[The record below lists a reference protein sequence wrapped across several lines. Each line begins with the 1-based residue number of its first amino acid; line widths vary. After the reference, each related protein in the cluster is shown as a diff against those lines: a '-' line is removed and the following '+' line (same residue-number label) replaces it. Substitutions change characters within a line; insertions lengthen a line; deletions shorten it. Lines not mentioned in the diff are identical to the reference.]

1 MATLPS
7 RRAESGYLG
16 RSTWWS
22 QRIKT
27 NWNPGNSSGSNIL
40 RTISDILPVKSL
52 RSRAS
57 QPVQS
62 SPTDT
67 SYTGSPSMPVNL
79 ADTTTINGLIDAY
92 FMWYNP
98 SYPIIHERNFRD
110 EYQNRHHIHPRS
122 SWHSLFFLV
131 LAIGHWTLTEESEAE
146 KSNYYTAA
154 RSRLSMRMLESG
166 NILNVQ
172 AFLLMVCS
180 EMRLDY
186 LTGSVADV
194 HEGQLS
200 SKKRSAKYG
209 V

>member
-1 MATLPS
+1 
-7 RRAESGYLG
+7 
-16 RSTWWS
+16 
-22 QRIKT
+22 
-27 NWNPGNSSGSNIL
+27 
-40 RTISDILPVKSL
+40 
-52 RSRAS
+52 
-57 QPVQS
+57 
-62 SPTDT
+62 
-67 SYTGSPSMPVNL
+67 MPVNL

-131 LAIGHWTLTEESEAE
+131 LAIGHWTLTEESEPE